1 MSDTMERVKLP
12 AARFISRAR
21 PNCPGCNLPQEPQPG
36 RFWKRNDDVTKVA
49 KLTPEQEADLS
60 ATRDKW
66 LAIGLSTAPVARAL
80 DNARQIGGAVLAFGL
95 ALWVLV

>member
-12 AARFISRAR
+12 A
-21 PNCPGCNLPQEPQPG
+21 
-36 RFWKRNDDVTKVA
+36 
-49 KLTPEQEADLS
+49 
-60 ATRDKW
+60 
-66 LAIGLSTAPVARAL
+66 APVARAL